1 LAAGATAY
9 RPDQGGYAWRDK
21 PEEDEDKEESDERDA
36 PGEEGGPTQFDDD
49 AGQSVE
55 ATHEESMADKA
66 QRVQNAGGRDV
77 RARTYTANPYY
88 QAPGM
93 RSPVSD
99 RQPGAGGDGHND
111 DDDDLGDAED
121 DFA

>member
-1 LAAGATAY
+1 MELSPISQSGGGDGAGGCA
-9 RPDQGGYAWRDK
+9 G
-21 PEEDEDKEESDERDA
+21 
-36 PGEEGGPTQFDDD
+36 D

-99 RQPGAGGDGHND
+99 RQPWAGGDGHND